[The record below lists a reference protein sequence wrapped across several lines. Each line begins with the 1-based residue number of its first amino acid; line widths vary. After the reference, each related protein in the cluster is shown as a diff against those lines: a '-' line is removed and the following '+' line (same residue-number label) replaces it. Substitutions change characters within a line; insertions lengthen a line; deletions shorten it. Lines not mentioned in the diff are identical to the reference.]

1 MDKDRIVLVRQLNA
15 IRDLVDIALMGL
27 MDEEPMD
34 EDGSNCTECGTPLK
48 DVTAIGGPQK
58 SMCPRCGAKYPAE

>member
-1 MDKDRIVLVRQLNA
+1 MDKDKIVLVRQLNA

-34 EDGSNCTECGTPLK
+34 EDDNNCKE
-48 DVTAIGGPQK
+48 
-58 SMCPRCGAKYPAE
+58 